1 MIKIITG
8 STGSNHI
15 TSDDDRQFNNAIYGD
30 SYVLPLGEKFKATLV
45 DNNTITISDGDLVL
59 QGCHARIN
67 AGTTEDVTIETGA
80 IGVNR
85 IDLIVARYEL
95 DSVTG
100 YEDVNLVVI
109 KGEESVN
116 PVAPAY
122 NTGSLRNGANVVDM
136 PLYKVSITGISIEE
150 VQQLFTVSEF
160 IAKSVERLNSN
171 LTDLQTLN
179 FSQTSIPSG
188 TSFNNVVQQ
197 LMNKMFPLTKTL
209 YDNGTS
215 LENFGISGY
224 TIADSSQPITNATYG
239 ANYATVNGAVC
250 IMGTI
255 NTIDCTNFSRLHIAV
270 RNTYDNTKVSVLP
283 TKDIYY
289 IATNTRNDA
298 TGLVQVIPASST
310 YTELTYNISNITS
323 RDLYISLYGI
333 SSNSAL
339 TVYKIWL
346 D

>member
-171 LTDLQTLN
+171 LTNLIVGSIPIGD
-179 FSQTSIPSG
+179 TSITL
-188 TSFNNVVQQ
+188 TSA
-197 LMNKMFPLTKTL
+197 KITT
-209 YDNGTS
+209 
-215 LENFGISGY
+215 
-224 TIADSSQPITNATYG
+224 DSI
-239 ANYATVNGAVC
+239 
-250 IMGTI
+250 I
-255 NTIDCTNFSRLHIAV
+255 
-270 RNTYDNTKVSVLP
+270 
-283 TKDIYY
+283 DIYFKDKVL
-289 IATNTRNDA
+289 APTVVTVTN
-298 TGLVQVIPASST
+298 GQIVIEIDEQET
-310 YTELTYNISNITS
+310 ITEVGVRCL
-323 RDLYISLYGI
+323 
-333 SSNSAL
+333 
-339 TVYKIWL
+339 
-346 D
+346 